1 MLSREELREYAGWYL
16 PPKEKHF
23 QRWLQAGRETD
34 YQKDAYINSLEYV
47 KHAKIAIDVGANI
60 GLMTRRYAK
69 RFEEVHAFEPV
80 QVNNTCLKY
89 NCDDLE
95 NVRIYDYALGEA
107 DEEMK
112 IYNRKQYVNSGGWSI
127 EDWQNK
133 DWVHFNEKT
142 TLRSETIYVTTLDR
156 FNLRPDFIKV
166 DTQNY
171 ELQVLKGAERTIK
184 ENKPIVQL
192 ELEKKKMGDPI
203 RDFMDQIGY
212 KVLKQVKKDWIFG
225 PK

>member
-1 MLSREELREYAGWYL
+1 MLSRDDLTEFCGWYL

-23 QRWLQAGRETD
+23 QRWLQHGRETT

-47 KHAKIAIDVGANI
+47 KNARVAIDIGANI

-69 RFEEVHAFEPV
+69 RFDEVHAFEPV

-89 NCDDLE
+89 NTDDLK
-95 NVRIYDYALGEA
+95 NVRIYDYGLGDKDAET
-107 DEEMK
+107 K
-112 IYNRKQYVNSGGWSI
+112 IYNRKMYVNSGGWSI
-127 EDWQNK
+127 SDWVNP
-133 DWVHFNEKT
+133 DWVHFNEST
-142 TLRSETIYVTTLDR
+142 TLVSETIYITTLDR
-156 FNLRPDFIKV
+156 FNIKPDYIKV

-171 ELQVLKGAERTIK
+171 ELEVLMGAERTIK

-192 ELEKKKMGDPI
+192 ELEKKKAGDPI
-203 RDFMDQIGY
+203 RELMEKYGY
-212 KVLKQVKKDWIFG
+212 QVLKQVKKDWIFG